1 MVCRHRYK
9 ISKNKVVK
17 WLDKQVDLN
26 KSLYELCSQ
35 YPEIVQIMQEIGFKD
50 IANPAMLNTAGRFMT
65 IAKGAAAKEI
75 SDLEASLIAEGMP
88 TQEIQKLCDVHASI
102 FKGSIEDI
110 HIEDFKGAGP
120 EDTPGHPIHTFKLEN
135 RELEKLLDDS
145 IMRNLEAY
153 KGNASVDSKNKLLAN
168 LNALLDIDKHYSRK
182 ENILFP
188 FLEKYGVT
196 APPKVMWGVD
206 DEIRAA
212 IKEAKSKLQGDAE
225 DSTTSIEEA
234 ANKIKEM
241 IFKEENILFP
251 MALDTLTEDEWLNI
265 AEESDDIGFCLTQ
278 PTGKWNPINAN
289 GEEKPKKQNLQA
301 DGNIRFET
309 GILSIKEINGL
320 LSTIPIDITFIDKD
334 NVVKYFT
341 LGKERI
347 FARTKAII
355 GRNVSNCHPPASVHI
370 VEEMVEDFKSGRKD
384 HKDFWIKMGQMYVYI
399 RYFAVR
405 DEQGEYIGTMEVT
418 QNIAPIKTIEG
429 EKRLV

>member
-1 MVCRHRYK
+1 VSEIINNREYRQKVLKELIKELHEGTD
-9 ISKNKVVK
+9 SEVVK
-17 WLDKQVDLN
+17 K
-26 KSLYELCSQ
+26 KF
-35 YPEIVQIMQEIGFKD
+35 QEVFEGV
-50 IANPAMLNTAGRFMT
+50 
-65 IAKGAAAKEI
+65 AAKEI

-88 TQEIQKLCDVHASI
+88 VEEIQKLCDVHASI
-102 FKGSIEDI
+102 FKGSIEEI
-110 HIEDFKGAGP
+110 HSEDFIGDRP

-135 RELEKLLDDS
+135 RELEKLINDS

-153 KGNASVDSKNKLLAN
+153 KGNASVDSKNKLLAD
-168 LNALLDIDKHYSRK
+168 LNALLDINKHYSRK
-182 ENILFP
+182 ENLLFP

-206 DEIRAA
+206 DEIRAE
-212 IKEAKSKLQGDAE
+212 IKEAKSKLQGEAT
-225 DSTTSIEEA
+225 DSATSIEA
-234 ANKIKEM
+234 AVNKVKEM

-251 MALDTLTEDEWLNI
+251 MSLDTLTEDEWFNI
-265 AEESDDIGFCLTQ
+265 AEESDDIGYCLTQ
-278 PTGKWNPINAN
+278 PAGKWKPVRVNV
-289 GEEKPKKQNLQA
+289 EEKSKKQNQQA

-309 GILSIKEINGL
+309 GILSIKEINGI
-320 LSTIPIDITFIDKD
+320 LSTLPVDITFIDKD

-384 HKDFWIKMGQMYVYI
+384 HEDFWIKMGQMVVYI

-418 QNIAPIKTIEG
+418 QNIAPIQALEG

>member
-1 MVCRHRYK
+1 VSEIINNREYRQKVLKELIKELHEGTD
-9 ISKNKVVK
+9 SEVVK
-17 WLDKQVDLN
+17 K
-26 KSLYELCSQ
+26 KF
-35 YPEIVQIMQEIGFKD
+35 QEVFEGV
-50 IANPAMLNTAGRFMT
+50 
-65 IAKGAAAKEI
+65 AAKEI

-88 TQEIQKLCDVHASI
+88 VEEIQKLCDVHASI
-102 FKGSIEDI
+102 FKGSIEEI
-110 HIEDFKGAGP
+110 HSEDFIGEGP

-135 RELEKLLDDS
+135 RELEKLINDS

-153 KGNASVDSKNKLLAN
+153 KGNASVDSKNKLLAD
-168 LNALLDIDKHYSRK
+168 LNALLDINKHYSRK
-182 ENILFP
+182 ENLLFP

-206 DEIRAA
+206 DEIRAE
-212 IKEAKSKLQGDAE
+212 IKEAKSKLQGEAT
-225 DSTTSIEEA
+225 DSATSIEA
-234 ANKIKEM
+234 AVNKVKEM

-251 MALDTLTEDEWLNI
+251 MSLDTLTEDEWFNI
-265 AEESDDIGFCLTQ
+265 AEESDDIGYCLTQ
-278 PTGKWNPINAN
+278 PAGKWKPVRVNV
-289 GEEKPKKQNLQA
+289 EEKSKKQNQQA

-309 GILSIKEINGL
+309 GILSIKEINGI
-320 LSTIPIDITFIDKD
+320 LSTLPVDITFIDKD

-384 HKDFWIKMGQMYVYI
+384 HEDFWIKMGQMVVYI

-418 QNIAPIKTIEG
+418 QNIAPIQALEG

>member
-1 MVCRHRYK
+1 MSEIINNREYRQKVLKELIKQLHDGVD
-9 ISKNKVVK
+9 SEVVK
-17 WLDKQVDLN
+17 RKF
-26 KSLYELCSQ
+26 
-35 YPEIVQIMQEIGFKD
+35 QEVFEGV
-50 IANPAMLNTAGRFMT
+50 
-65 IAKGAAAKEI
+65 AAKEI

-88 TQEIQKLCDVHASI
+88 VEEIQKLCDVHASI
-102 FKGSIEDI
+102 FKGSIEEI
-110 HIEDFKGAGP
+110 HSEDFIGEGP

-135 RELEKLLDDS
+135 RELEKLINDS

-153 KGNASVDSKNKLLAN
+153 KGNASVDSKNKLLAD
-168 LNALLDIDKHYSRK
+168 LNALLDINKHYSRK
-182 ENILFP
+182 ENLLFP

-206 DEIRAA
+206 DEIRAE
-212 IKEAKSKLQGDAE
+212 IKEAKSKLQGEAT
-225 DSTTSIEEA
+225 DSATSIEA
-234 ANKIKEM
+234 AVNKVKEM

-251 MALDTLTEDEWLNI
+251 MSLDTLTEDEWFNI
-265 AEESDDIGFCLTQ
+265 AEESDDIGYCLTQ
-278 PTGKWNPINAN
+278 PAGKWKPVRVNV
-289 GEEKPKKQNLQA
+289 EEKSKKQNQQA

-309 GILSIKEINGL
+309 GILSIKEINGI
-320 LSTIPIDITFIDKD
+320 LSTLPVDITFIDKD

-384 HKDFWIKMGQMYVYI
+384 HEDFWIKMGQMVVYI

-418 QNIAPIKTIEG
+418 QNIAPIQALEG

>member
-1 MVCRHRYK
+1 MSEIINNREYRQ
-9 ISKNKVVK
+9 KVLKELIKELHEGKDVDEVK
-17 WLDKQVDLN
+17 K
-26 KSLYELCSQ
+26 KF
-35 YPEIVQIMQEIGFKD
+35 QEVFEGV
-50 IANPAMLNTAGRFMT
+50 
-65 IAKGAAAKEI
+65 AAKEI

-88 TQEIQKLCDVHASI
+88 VEEIQKLCDVHASV
-102 FKGSIEDI
+102 FKGSIEEI
-110 HIEDFKGAGP
+110 HREDFEGEEP
-120 EDTPGHPIHTFKLEN
+120 ENTPGHPIHTFKLEN
-135 RELEKLLDDS
+135 RELEKLIDDS

-153 KGNASVDSKNKLLAN
+153 KGNASVDSKNKLLAD

-212 IKEAKSKLQGDAE
+212 IKEAKSKLQGDSV
-225 DSTTSIEEA
+225 DSETSIEGA

-278 PTGKWNPINAN
+278 PAGKWKPTNAN
-289 GEEKPKKQNLQA
+289 GEEKLKKQNLPE

-320 LSTIPIDITFIDKD
+320 LSTIPIDITFIDKN

-384 HKDFWIKMGQMYVYI
+384 HEDFWINMGQMVVYI

-418 QNIAPIKTIEG
+418 QNIAPIKALEG

>member
-1 MVCRHRYK
+1 MSEIINNREYRQ
-9 ISKNKVVK
+9 KVLKELIKELHEGKDVDEVK
-17 WLDKQVDLN
+17 K
-26 KSLYELCSQ
+26 KF
-35 YPEIVQIMQEIGFKD
+35 QEVFEGV
-50 IANPAMLNTAGRFMT
+50 
-65 IAKGAAAKEI
+65 AAKEI
-75 SDLEASLIAEGMP
+75 SDVEASLIAEGMP
-88 TQEIQKLCDVHASI
+88 VEEIQKLCDVHASV
-102 FKGSIEDI
+102 FKGSIEEI
-110 HIEDFKGAGP
+110 HREDFEGEEP
-120 EDTPGHPIHTFKLEN
+120 ENTPGHPIHTFKLEN
-135 RELEKLLDDS
+135 RELEKLIDDS

-153 KGNASVDSKNKLLAN
+153 KGNASVDSKNKLLAD

-212 IKEAKSKLQGDAE
+212 IKEAKSKLQGDSL
-225 DSTTSIEEA
+225 DSATSIEGA

-278 PTGKWNPINAN
+278 PAGKWKPTNAN
-289 GEEKPKKQNLQA
+289 GEEKLKKQNLPG

-320 LSTIPIDITFIDKD
+320 LSTIPIDITFIDKN

-384 HKDFWIKMGQMYVYI
+384 HEDFWINMGQMVVYI

-418 QNIAPIKTIEG
+418 QNIAPIKALEG